1 MIKKIIFFVFI
12 VIISISVFFY
22 YKNTSDLKTNTTLFI
37 VNDKKISDDTK
48 ILHLI
53 LFRYIPQNKELKVL
67 FIDDNITIIQK
78 KIKSRSFNENY
89 YMQKENRNLFIEN
102 EIKKIFTKDIS
113 VDNYISMDIEDCKKF
128 IDVLNIK
135 DNDSSE
141 FKNNL
146 LFNEN
151 YLIKI
156 TYNIKFIRNIFK
168 NINRFE
174 FIKFLKYIKENK
186 HLIDTDISSINVLKL
201 YLALKN
207 IDNIYFI
214 DVPTINKRKRTELNN
229 DFINKT
235 EQMFFEDSI
244 LYKEQKDTKVK
255 VLNASQKQRM
265 AIKVVDKLRN
275 NGFDVFEWGS
285 YNKIYDY
292 TLILNLTENKQSALK
307 MQNILECGEIL
318 YRFEDKPF
326 EDIRVIIG
334 KDCNISDSLDT
345 KKN

>member
-1 MIKKIIFFVFI
+1 MIKKIILFVFI

-22 YKNTSDLKTNTTLFI
+22 YKNTSDLKSNTTLFI
-37 VNDKKISDDTK
+37 VNDKKISDDIK

-53 LFRYIPQNKELKVL
+53 LFRYIPQNKELRVL

-89 YMQKENRNLFIEN
+89 YMQKGNKNLFIKN
-102 EIKKIFTKDIS
+102 EIKKIFTKDIF
-113 VDNYISMDIEDCKKF
+113 VDNYISMDIEDCKNF
-128 IDVLNIK
+128 INILNIK
-135 DNDSSE
+135 DNTSEE

-146 LFNEN
+146 LLNKN

-156 TYNIKFIRNIFK
+156 IYNIKFIRNIFR
-168 NINRFE
+168 NVNRFK
-174 FIKFLKYIKENK
+174 FLKFLKYIKENK
-186 HLIDTDISSINVLKL
+186 YLIDTDLSSINVLKV
-201 YLALKN
+201 YLALKSIN
-207 IDNIYFI
+207 DICFI
-214 DVPTINKRKRTELNN
+214 DVPTINKRKRIEINN

-235 EQMFFEDSI
+235 EQIFFEDNM
-244 LYKEQKDTKVK
+244 LYKEQKDIKVK

-285 YNKIYDY
+285 YSKVYDY

-307 MQNILECGEIL
+307 MQNILGCGEIL

-326 EDIRVIIG
+326 ENIRVIIG